1 MGYIGNRIENKRER
15 YIKIIKRKMKME
27 EQGGRMLKKK
37 DIMYLLFFRGRR
49 LKENEETKK

>member
-1 MGYIGNRIENKRER
+1 MDYIGNRIENKRKR

-37 DIMYLLFFRGRR
+37 DNVSTFF
-49 LKENEETKK
+49 